1 MTTPDTAAQLT
12 ALDIPAD
19 SQTSLERVVSYLQGE
34 RPQRVACFPLILN
47 HAARVTGIQVGQY
60 NRNGRLMGEAHVAA
74 WRRYGN
80 DLVSIFST
88 TSTLAESMGTV
99 MKFSDEDA
107 PQIDRFLLQDGYDFS
122 KIHMP
127 DAEKD
132 GRLPVYL
139 EAVEHAATEIG
150 DQVVV
155 SAVLGGPFTTAAALR
170 PLDLMSRE
178 LVQDKERVH
187 ELLEYCTQ
195 ANIAFID
202 GIMSRGGLPIVVE
215 PIGSGSIISPTHFT
229 EFVTPYLKRVADH
242 IHAKGAPLAA
252 LHICGKTKP
261 NWKVMLDADFD
272 LWSLDAVNLAEAK
285 EVAGHRVVLV
295 GNVVPANLLN
305 NTPEQIDEEA
315 KGICANMLDSPV
327 GFILGSGCEVPINTP
342 PENLDAL
349 IMAARKYGRYD
360 GHNVA

>member
-1 MTTPDTAAQLT
+1 MTTAVEV
-12 ALDIPAD
+12 PAD
-19 SQTSLERVVSYLQGE
+19 TQTSLERVVSYLKGE

-47 HAARVTGIQVGQY
+47 HAARVTGVKVGEY
-60 NRNGRLMGEAHVAA
+60 NRNGKLMGEAHVAA

-80 DLVSIFST
+80 DLVTVFST
-88 TSTLAESMGTV
+88 TSTLAESMGTK
-99 MKFSDEDA
+99 MKFFDEDA
-107 PQIDRFLLQDGYDFS
+107 PQIDEFLLQDGYNFS

-127 DAEKD
+127 DPEKD

-139 EAVEHAATEIG
+139 EAVEHCAKEIG
-150 DQVVV
+150 DQVVC
-155 SAVLGGPFTTAAALR
+155 SAVFGGPFTTAAALR
-170 PLDLMSRE
+170 PLDLMSRD
-178 LVQDKERVH
+178 LYKDKERVH
-187 ELLEYCTQ
+187 ELLEVCTE
-195 ANIAFID
+195 ACLRFVDA
-202 GIMSRGGLPIVVE
+202 IMAHNGLPIVVE
-215 PIGSGSIISPTHFT
+215 PIGSASLVSPHHFT
-229 EFVTPYLKRVADH
+229 EFVAPYLKRVADRMH
-242 IHAKGAPLAA
+242 ENGAPLAA

-261 NWKVMLDADFD
+261 NWAAMLEADFD

-285 EVAGHRVVLV
+285 EAAGHRVVLL

-305 NTPEQIDEEA
+305 NTAEQIDEEA
-315 KGICANMLDSPV
+315 KGICANMLDAPR

>member
-1 MTTPDTAAQLT
+1 MTTTVVSV
-12 ALDIPAD
+12 PAD
-19 SQTSLERVVSYLQGE
+19 TQTSLERVVSYLKGE
-34 RPQRVACFPLILN
+34 RSQRVACFPLILN
-47 HAARVTGIQVGQY
+47 HAARVTGIKVGEY
-60 NRNGRLMGEAHVAA
+60 NRNGKLMGEAHVAV

-80 DLVSIFST
+80 DLITVFST
-88 TSTLAESMGTV
+88 TSTLAEAMGTK
-99 MKFSDEDA
+99 MKFADEDA
-107 PQIDRFLLQDGYDFS
+107 PQIDEFLLQDGYDFS
-122 KIHMP
+122 KVHMP
-127 DAEKD
+127 DPEKD
-132 GRLPVYL
+132 GRLAVYL
-139 EAVEHAATEIG
+139 EATEHCVREVG

-178 LVQDKERVH
+178 LYKEKEKVH
-187 ELLEYCTQ
+187 ELLELCTQ
-195 ANIAFID
+195 ANLAFID
-202 GIMSRGGLPIVVE
+202 GIMAHGGLPIIVE
-215 PIGSGSIISPTHFT
+215 PIGSGSLVSPRHFT
-229 EFVTPYLKRVADH
+229 EFVAPYLRRVADH
-242 IHAKGAPLAA
+242 LHAKGAPLAA

-261 NWKVMLDADFD
+261 NWQAMLEADFD

-295 GNVVPANLLN
+295 GNVVPANLLM

-315 KGICANMLDSPV
+315 RGICAKMLDAPR

-360 GHNVA
+360 GHSASDIA